1 MTVFSFM
8 KKDILVLCPSTRI
21 WHYSI
26 AVDEKKSISVF
37 LDEELRYQEE
47 KDFLTRVDNKV
58 KNYTLEKYH
67 EKQHA
72 FGTLSIIG
80 NIGKSAQ
87 EVYTTYKLRGQIETM
102 IDALKNIVEA
112 DRTYM
117 QNQTALEGWMFVN
130 LIALMWY
137 YRILNLLKEHELNKT
152 YSPSDFLLY
161 LAEVKMVKINGTWQ
175 KAEIVQ
181 KTEDILKKLKIEHI
195 T

>member
-1 MTVFSFM
+1 M
-8 KKDILVLCPSTRI
+8 
-21 WHYSI
+21 
-26 AVDEKKSISVF
+26 
-37 LDEELRYQEE
+37 DEELRYQEE

-102 IDALKNIVEA
+102 IDALKNVVEA

-117 QNQTALEGWMFVN
+117 QNQTTLEGWMFVN

-137 YRILNLLKEHELNKT
+137 YRILNLLKKHELNKT

-161 LAEVKMVKINGTWQ
+161 LSEVKMVKINGMWQ

-181 KTEDILKKLKIEHI
+181 KTEDIMKKLKIEHI

>member
-67 EKQHA
+67 EKQHT

-80 NIGKSAQ
+80 NTGKTAQ